1 MKEFVDKVKY
11 TSVKSLTRLM
21 LSALE
26 NAALQIE
33 AQAMKFTKTQLPPIR
48 EESQAVAERF
58 ITKLNSYFD
67 MLGTN
72 VEKDTLD
79 IDSEDMSLIDHDYL
93 EALIAMK
100 GMVERARESD
110 TKQYISF
117 TTRLSSL
124 YHNTG
129 IGPTNNPLDPE
140 QIGDCFNEA
149 IRPMGLKAHYL
160 LTIYREFNK
169 TVFKNLEEVL
179 AEANQVLID
188 LGVLPNLDVKA
199 RNRELMKAKRDED
212 RAVAAT
218 REPAPEKSN
227 NEMFAVMQTLISK
240 LVVNEG
246 TKSELPV
253 SQAPANEQAV
263 NTATVDLVAEQQ
275 SLRKQ
280 HEQLMQALTNIQLT
294 LAVPTNSESRTESPV
309 SGSESIA
316 ATINQSLND
325 GASDGALPSIN
336 AESSNVINLVTMLY
350 GAIWKDDSLPIA
362 MKELIGRTQIPIMK
376 VALTDTTFFNNE
388 QHPGRVILNEFAVA
402 GISWTRST
410 ELDSDPVYLKVKEL
424 VERLLNEADINNDF
438 LQSLINALRE
448 INNQRSGVDAS
459 LEQRV
464 RKAETEVEQSN
475 LGDVK
480 EFVSQIIN
488 GRILKSNLDPS
499 IKSLLDNHMHAFL
512 VKLVLKEGLDGS
524 SWKPVMSTIDV
535 LLWTV
540 QADKQ
545 PGDKE
550 KFDKINPR
558 LLDNLAKALEIGGAS
573 KTKITKIIRQL
584 KQVQDYSFHQAAV
597 KAGVI
602 PIQSATAASN
612 NGSRQLDRRSRRHKT
627 DPPLPHN
634 DPHLR
639 QVDKLPLGSWM
650 EFRGATG
657 TPVRATLAA
666 KIDSIDKLFFADQQ
680 GAKVVELTRS
690 RLARELKAGSV
701 KIVSEGS
708 LMNRAMEA
716 VMSDLQESAQ
726 PLEDAELGEE
736 SASA

>member
-1 MKEFVDKVKY
+1 MKEFVDKVKFS
-11 TSVKSLTRLM
+11 SVKSLTRLM

-26 NAALQIE
+26 NATLQIE

-48 EESQAVAERF
+48 EQSQAVAERF
-58 ITKLNSYFD
+58 ITNLNGYFD
-67 MLGTN
+67 ALGTSA
-72 VEKDTLD
+72 EKDVLD

-124 YHNTG
+124 YHNSG
-129 IGPTNNPLDPE
+129 VGPSNNPLDPE

-179 AEANQVLID
+179 TEANQILID
-188 LGVLPNLDVKA
+188 LDVLPNLDVKA

-212 RAVAAT
+212 RATAAA

-227 NEMFAVMQTLISK
+227 SEVFGAMQTLISK

-246 TKSELPV
+246 SRAELPI
-253 SQAPANEQAV
+253 SPTSANEQAA
-263 NTATVDLVAEQQ
+263 NTPTADLVAEQQ
-275 SLRKQ
+275 NLKTQ
-280 HEQLMQALTNIQLT
+280 HEQLMQALTNIQST
-294 LAVPTNSESRTESPV
+294 LAVPASSRSRTESPTTD
-309 SGSESIA
+309 SESIA
-316 ATINQSLND
+316 ATISLSLND
-325 GASDGALPSIN
+325 GVSQGSPSSLN
-336 AESSNVINLVTMLY
+336 AESSDVINLVTLLY
-350 GAIWKDDSLPIA
+350 EAIWKDDSLPIA

-402 GISWTRST
+402 GISWTKST
-410 ELDSDPVYLKVKEL
+410 ELDSDPIYLKVKEL
-424 VERLLNEADINNDF
+424 VERLLTETDISNDF
-438 LQSLINALRE
+438 LQSLISALRE
-448 INNQRSGVDAS
+448 INNQQSGVDAS

-464 RKAETEVEQSN
+464 REAETEQSS
-475 LGDVK
+475 LDDVK
-480 EFVSQIIN
+480 KFVSQKIN

-499 IKSLLDNHMHAFL
+499 IKSLLDTHMHALL
-512 VKLVLKEGLDGS
+512 VKLVLNEGLNGR

-558 LLDNLAKALEIGGAS
+558 LLDNLAKTLEIGGVS

-584 KQVQDYSFHQAAV
+584 KQVQDYSFHLAAV
-597 KAGVI
+597 EAGAV
-602 PIQSATAASN
+602 PLQSAAPASGN
-612 NGSRQLDRRSRRHKT
+612 NGRPRDIRSRRCET
-627 DPPLPHN
+627 DPPLPRN

-639 QVDKLPLGSWM
+639 QVDKLPIGSWM
-650 EFRGATG
+650 EFKGAAG
-657 TPVRATLAA
+657 APVRATLAA

-716 VMSDLQESAQ
+716 VMSNLEEWAQ
-726 PLEDAELGEE
+726 LLEDAETGEE